1 MTHLPIT
8 IEESSK
14 RGWEELDIVFVTGDA
29 YIDHPAFG
37 VPLLARWLERHG
49 FRIGIIAQ
57 PDWKN
62 IAAFRAL
69 GRPKLFFAV
78 TAGAMDSMVAH
89 YTPAGKI
96 RRDDAYTPGN
106 VHGARPN
113 RATIVYT
120 SCCKA
125 AYKDVPVV
133 IGGIEASLRRFAH
146 YDYWEDKVRRS
157 ILFDSKADLLVY
169 GMGEIPLLTV
179 AERLKSGE
187 LISALTDI
195 RGTAVAVK
203 EPLSCSSVIQLPSF
217 EQVSTDKSK
226 YGEAFKLF
234 FNEQNPYSG
243 KTLSQQHAERM
254 LLCNPPSLPLTNAQ
268 LDSIYALPFTR
279 LPHPSYREPIP
290 AWEQIKTSITTHRGC
305 SGGCA
310 FCAITSHQG
319 KFIQSRS
326 ENSVL
331 AEIGKIAP
339 EKWCRGSISDIGGPT
354 ANMFGVRC
362 TAPDSGHSCRRASCL
377 YPALCRNL
385 YLGDREGARL
395 LERARKISGVRHT
408 AVASGVRFDLLLKQ
422 RHYFEELS
430 AHHVGGLLKVAP
442 EHLCE
447 PVTRVMR
454 KPGEKIFV
462 EFLEMFRSKSRESGK
477 RQTVIPYLISG
488 HPGCTLNDMVDL
500 ALKLKSLGLRVE
512 QVQDFTPTPGTVS
525 TCIYHTGMDPFS
537 GETIYVPR
545 GAKEKRLQK
554 ALLLA
559 HLPESRKDVLE
570 ALRVTGRMD
579 VAKTLL
585 DSKIFSPEKNRNR
598 K

>member
-37 VPLLARWLERHG
+37 APLLARWLERHG

-69 GRPKLFFAV
+69 DRPKLFFAV

-354 ANMFGVRC
+354 ANMFGMRC

-570 ALRVTGRMD
+570 ALRVTGRVD